1 MITMKGLINIAV
13 IVLLSVIALLDLST
27 NIKYASIFLKILM
40 QTIMNNPSKRSEHK
54 FFKLIYV
61 ELGVFFAI
69 NSIEIVLRPNYEILD
84 KSLLLIFNI
93 LIYNIFCVVIT
104 YYSYKVLLW
113 KRIIKDRAM
122 PDENGEKYEKWH

>member
-13 IVLLSVIALLDLST
+13 IVLLSVIALLDLNT
-27 NIKYASIFLKILM
+27 NVKYASIFLTILM
-40 QTIMNNPSKRSEHK
+40 QTLMNNPSKRNEHK

-61 ELGVFFAI
+61 ELGVFFII
-69 NSIEIVLRPNYEILD
+69 NSIEIVLRPYYEILD

-104 YYSYKVLLW
+104 YYSYRVLLW
-113 KRIIKDRAM
+113 KRTIKDRAIH
-122 PDENGEKYEKWH
+122 K